1 MEFGVFV
8 LVPLQAMQKEWFS
21 SWFDTPYYH
30 ILYKNRDYT
39 EASLFIDNITQFLK
53 LKQDA
58 ICWDLCCGKGRHSI
72 YLNSKGYYVEGTD
85 LSMKS
90 IEEATKSANDTL
102 QFYQHDMRKLFRT
115 NYFDVVF
122 NLFTSFGYFERRED
136 DLHVFD
142 AVQKALKPGGL
153 FVFDYLNAAYVSKAL
168 VPQDT
173 KHMEG
178 IAFSISKKIENNTII
193 KDIDFTDKGEFYH
206 FEERVK
212 LFDKPYFEG
221 LAKDCNLKILHTFGN
236 YQLQAFDASASPRLI
251 LVMQKS

>member
-1 MEFGVFV
+1 
-8 LVPLQAMQKEWFS
+8 MQEEWFS

-39 EASLFIDNITQFLK
+39 EASLFIDNITDFLK
-53 LKQDA
+53 LKCHA
-58 ICWDLCCGKGRHSI
+58 KCWDLCCGKGRHSI
-72 YLNSKGYYVEGTD
+72 YLNSKEFDVEGTD
-85 LSMKS
+85 LSVKS
-90 IEEATKSANDTL
+90 IEEANKSANDTL

-153 FVFDYLNAAYVSKAL
+153 FVFDYLNSEYVKQVI
-168 VPQDT
+168 VPHD
-173 KHMEG
+173 KKIMEG
-178 IAFSISKKIENNTII
+178 IEFSLSKKIENNTVI
-193 KDIDFTDKGEFYH
+193 KDIDFTDKGKAYH

-212 LFDKPYFEG
+212 LFDKAYFEN
-221 LAKDCNLKILHTFGN
+221 LAKDCNLQIVYTFGN
-236 YQLQAFDASASPRLI
+236 YQLCGFELQTSPRLI
-251 LVMQKS
+251 LVMQKR